1 MDDLVRRP
9 RLEDLAREVGISR
22 TAVSY
27 VLNGRPGVSEET
39 RQRVLRAVER
49 IGYRHPRASRGSSP
63 GEGGGTLGAALS
75 PTRHQG
81 ETPNYF
87 VAELLAGVE
96 KEARGHGFQI
106 NVEMWTPGRSP
117 GSLGAVQ
124 GMLFLGGAFDPAAIT
139 SVPVPSVLVGTSFA
153 QVPTDSVLA
162 DNRRGIYLSTAHLL
176 QQGLRRLALL
186 NGPPHAGTTSSKQVG
201 FLDAFRERELPWNAA
216 DMPQLEFSVAAG
228 EEMTRA
234 LLNSSTPPDGVV
246 AGDDVIAIG
255 ALHAAQ
261 ELGVR
266 VPDELA
272 IVGFGDSP
280 AGALLRPALSTVH
293 VFQEEMGRLAVR
305 RLLDRLGDV
314 SGSAPYVRSL
324 VSPTLVVRESSV
336 ARRNS

>member
-9 RLEDLAREVGISR
+9 RLQDLAREVGISR

-39 RQRVLRAVER
+39 RRRVLQAVER

-63 GEGGGTLGAALS
+63 GESGGTLGAALS

-96 KEARGHGFQI
+96 QEARRHGFQV

-117 GSLGAVQ
+117 GSLGSVQ
-124 GMLFLGGAFDPAAIT
+124 GMLFLGGAFDLAAIT
-139 SVPVPSVLVGTSFA
+139 EVPVPSVLVGTSFA
-153 QVPTDSVLA
+153 QAPTDSVLA
-162 DNRRGIYLSTAHLL
+162 DNRRGTYLSTAHLL
-176 QQGLRRLALL
+176 GRGLRRLALL

-216 DMPQLEFSVAAG
+216 DMPQLEFTAEAG
-228 EEMTRA
+228 EEMTRT
-234 LLNSSTPPDGVV
+234 LLSSSTPPDGIV

-314 SGSAPYVRSL
+314 SGSAPCVRSL

-336 ARRNS
+336 AGRPS